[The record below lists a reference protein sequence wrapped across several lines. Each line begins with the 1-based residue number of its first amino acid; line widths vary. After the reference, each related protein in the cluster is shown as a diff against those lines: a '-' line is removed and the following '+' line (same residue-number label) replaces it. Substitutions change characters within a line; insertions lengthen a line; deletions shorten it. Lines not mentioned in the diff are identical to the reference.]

1 MSVDLAAIKQR
12 QKASW
17 AAGDLHKG
25 FGVATVI
32 VGELLCEAVD
42 IHSGEKVLDVA
53 CGTGNAALAA
63 ARRDAEVTGLD
74 IVPGGLEH
82 ARRRFEVEGLSG
94 TFLEGE
100 AENLPFPDDNFDIV
114 LSTFGVMFAPN
125 VDKVASELLR
135 VCRSGGRIGLANWIP
150 EGAGGELMKVMGA
163 YMPPMPPG
171 VRSPFEWGT
180 EKRLRELFGN
190 DINALV
196 ATRRTLAWRAGTP
209 EALLQGL
216 RTHNGPFRMFFEA
229 LPPERAEACARDLL
243 AMWGRYNQA
252 SDGTAKVP
260 QDYLEVVANRS

>member
-1 MSVDLAAIKQR
+1 MWIWLQSSSGRRQAGQRATCTRDLGWR
-12 QKASW
+12 RSLWASSCVRPSTYIQARRCLTW
-17 AAGDLHKG
+17 PA
-25 FGVATVI
+25 
-32 VGELLCEAVD
+32 EP
-42 IHSGEKVLDVA
+42 
-53 CGTGNAALAA
+53 GTLPA

-125 VDKVASELLR
+125 VDKAASELLR

-252 SDGTAKVP
+252 SDGTAQVP